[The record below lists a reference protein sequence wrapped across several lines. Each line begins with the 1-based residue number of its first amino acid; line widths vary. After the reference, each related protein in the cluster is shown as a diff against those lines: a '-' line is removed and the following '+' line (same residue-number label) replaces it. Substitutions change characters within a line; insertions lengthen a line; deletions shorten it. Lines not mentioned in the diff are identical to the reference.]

1 MNQALA
7 TVIGMTIAY
16 IASFLGLILAYRAW
30 RKHNQNHRDGGV

>member
-16 IASFLGLILAYRAW
+16 AASFLGLILAYRSW
-30 RKHNQNHRDGGV
+30 HKHNQSKDDGSV

>member
-16 IASFLGLILAYRAW
+16 AASFLGLVLAYHAYKKH
-30 RKHNQNHRDGGV
+30 RKRTDP